1 MQLYMGEF
9 RQRCYDPLSHT
20 FPEADGVL
28 CLPDDALLL
37 GGAPSYISYICTYMC
52 VCVRGGGHAKVPGVY
67 KRVFVRRPR
76 LRRGPRLPRQWVD
89 ARLRVRQLR

>member
-37 GGAPSYISYICTYMC
+37 GGAPHIYIYILYTHAGAGWCAVMCKYICMYTC
-52 VCVRGGGHAKVPGVY
+52 VCVRGGGHAKV
-67 KRVFVRRPR
+67 
-76 LRRGPRLPRQWVD
+76 L
-89 ARLRVRQLR
+89 

>member
-9 RQRCYDPLSHT
+9 RQRCYDPLSNT

-37 GGAPSYISYICTYMC
+37 GGAPLYEYIHTTHVIVSQS
-52 VCVRGGGHAKVPGVY
+52 
-67 KRVFVRRPR
+67 
-76 LRRGPRLPRQWVD
+76 LPHS
-89 ARLRVRQLR
+89 

>member
-37 GGAPSYISYICTYMC
+37 GGAPPHIYICMC
-52 VCVRGGGHAKVPGVY
+52 LWVEEAM
-67 KRVFVRRPR
+67 PR
-76 LRRGPRLPRQWVD
+76 
-89 ARLRVRQLR
+89 